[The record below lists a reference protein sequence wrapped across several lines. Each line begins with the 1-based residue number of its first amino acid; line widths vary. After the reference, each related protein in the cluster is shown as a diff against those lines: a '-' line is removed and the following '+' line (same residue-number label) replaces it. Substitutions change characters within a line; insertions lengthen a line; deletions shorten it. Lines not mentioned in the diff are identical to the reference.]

1 MRHIFQYDVSL
12 FFVPLQAESVNNNYQ
27 LNFLIN
33 TMKQPRLFALTAI
46 FAMSTAVSMAQ
57 WGQADPRADVGLKD
71 AYKDYFTIGVALNQ
85 RNVSDEAQKALTIK
99 QFNSVTAENDWKP
112 GEIHPKEG
120 VWNFEKADKI
130 ADFCR
135 QNGIKMRGHCLCWH
149 SQFADWM
156 FTDKD
161 GKEVSKEVFYERLR
175 DHIHTVVKRYKDVV
189 YAWDVVNEA
198 MADDNGGPR
207 FGFGRRGQEPSPYR
221 QSRHF
226 NLCGDEFIAKAFQ
239 FAREADPDVL
249 LFYNDYS
256 CVDNGKRERI
266 YNMVKKMKDAGV
278 PIDGIGMQG
287 HYNIYFPD
295 EDQLEKA
302 IVRFKELVKHIHIT
316 ELDLRMNNESGGQL
330 MFSRGEA
337 KPLPGYMNTL
347 QTDQYARLFKVFR
360 KHADVIDNVTF
371 WNLGD
376 KDSWLG
382 VNNHPLPFDENY
394 RPKACYRAIRD
405 FDPALDNRQPKED
418 FKPNFWNQPSQEYPQ
433 VNSEGYARFRIVAP
447 DAKSVIVS
455 LGLGGRGGT
464 VLKKDKDGV
473 WTGTTDGPMD
483 PGFHYYHL
491 TIDGA
496 TVNDPGT
503 GNYFG
508 SCRWESGIEI
518 PAPDE
523 AFYQNRFD
531 VEHGKMVQV
540 QFPSKSTGL
549 VKVANVYL
557 PPTYDKNKSE
567 RFPVLYLQHGWG
579 ENETS
584 WPVQGCAGLIMDNLI
599 AEGKIKPFIIVMTYG
614 MTNDVKFGGIGQ
626 FTAKEFETVLCDE
639 LVPYIDANFKT
650 IAKKESRAMAGLS
663 MGGIETKLITLRR
676 TEMFAYYGLLSGG
689 TYMPEDIK
697 DPKQVKMIFESCG
710 SKENPDGI
718 NKSVEALKSAGFNAH
733 GFVSEGTA
741 HEFLTWRRSLKEMAP
756 LLFIK

>member
-1 MRHIFQYDVSL
+1 
-12 FFVPLQAESVNNNYQ
+12 
-27 LNFLIN
+27 
-33 TMKQPRLFALTAI
+33 MKQPRLFALTAI

-207 FGFGRRGQEPSPYR
+207 FGFGRRRQEPSPYR

-418 FKPNFWNQPSQEYPQ
+418 FKPNFWNQPGQEYPQ
-433 VNSEGYARFRIVAP
+433 VNSEGYARFRIEAP

-599 AEGKIKPFIIVMTYG
+599 AEGKTKPFIIVMTYG

>member
-1 MRHIFQYDVSL
+1 
-12 FFVPLQAESVNNNYQ
+12 
-27 LNFLIN
+27 
-33 TMKQPRLFALTAI
+33 MKSILKTTIALLVAATSATAG
-46 FAMSTAVSMAQ
+46 AQ
-57 WGQADPRADVGLKD
+57 GLKD

-85 RNVSDEAQKALTIK
+85 RNVSDNDQIALIK
-99 QFNSVTAENDWKP
+99 KEFNSVTAENDWKP
-112 GEIHPKEG
+112 GEIHPQEG

-135 QNGIKMRGHCLCWH
+135 QNGIKMRGHCLCWP

-156 FTDKD
+156 FTDKK
-161 GKEVSKEVFYERLR
+161 GKPVKKEVFYERLR
-175 DHIHTVVKRYKDVV
+175 DHIHTIMNRYKDVV

-198 MADDNGGPR
+198 MADD
-207 FGFGRRGQEPSPYR
+207 GRHWPGQEQSPYR
-221 QSRHF
+221 QSRHYQ
-226 NLCGDEFIAKAFQ
+226 LCGDEFIAKAFQ
-239 FAREADPDVL
+239 FAREADPNVL

-256 CVDNGKRERI
+256 CVDEGKRERI

-295 EDQLEKA
+295 EAQLDKA
-302 IVRFKELVKHIHIT
+302 ITRFKEIVKHIHIT

-337 KPLPGYMNTL
+337 KPMPAYMGTL
-347 QTDQYARLFKVFR
+347 QTDQYARLFKIFR

-376 KDSWLG
+376 RDSWLG

-394 RPKACYRAIRD
+394 KPKACYRAIRD
-405 FDPALDNRQPKED
+405 FDPSLDTRKPKED
-418 FKPNFWNQPSQEYPQ
+418 FVPNSMNQPGQEYPQ

-464 VLKKDKDGV
+464 VLHKDKDGV

-503 GNYFG
+503 HNYFG

-518 PAPDE
+518 PAPDQD
-523 AFYQNRFD
+523 FYALRTD
-531 VEHGKMVQV
+531 IPHGTVTEV
-540 QFPSKSTGL
+540 LYYSKSLGQMQT
-549 VKVANVYL
+549 AMVYL
-557 PPTYDKNKSE
+557 PPTYGKLVKGKQE

-584 WPVQGCAGLIMDNLI
+584 WSKQGHAGIIMDNMI
-599 AEGKIKPFIIVMTYG
+599 AEGKIKPFIVVMAYG
-614 MTNDVKFGGIGQ
+614 LTNNIKFGTIGQ
-626 FTAKEFETVLCDE
+626 FTAKEFETLLVDE
-639 LVPYIDANFKT
+639 LVPFIDANYLTK
-650 IAKKESRAMAGLS
+650 ADKWNRAMAGLS
-663 MGGIETKLITLRR
+663 MGGVETKLITLRR
-676 TEMFAYYGLLSGG
+676 L
-689 TYMPEDIK
+689 P
-697 DPKQVKMIFESCG
+697 P
-710 SKENPDGI
+710 
-718 NKSVEALKSAGFNAH
+718 
-733 GFVSEGTA
+733 
-741 HEFLTWRRSLKEMAP
+741 
-756 LLFIK
+756 